1 MEEEA
6 AEDLGDRKN
15 PMPVRNGP
23 EHMPAEPLAEL
34 HGPFL
39 SAAGAELSLLTTE
52 REEPFCA
59 AGVAANAGKTCAQ
72 VATLQVMD
80 HDLLQIGSPSVELCW
95 RCLLRWVGSFSS
107 LTSYS
112 RVPSRSSL
120 YRLMTGL
127 FLEDVSPYF
136 RRDLRTSLPGRYME
150 WGLPA
155 PCRGRRTYASLA
167 RRSWHS

>member
-1 MEEEA
+1 MKEEA
-6 AEDLGDRKN
+6 AEDLGDRKD

-34 HGPFL
+34 HGAFL

-80 HDLLQIGSPSVELCW
+80 LYPG
-95 RCLLRWVGSFSS
+95 FSIPILPLHKTFFA
-107 LTSYS
+107 LT
-112 RVPSRSSL
+112 
-120 YRLMTGL
+120 
-127 FLEDVSPYF
+127 
-136 RRDLRTSLPGRYME
+136 
-150 WGLPA
+150 A
-155 PCRGRRTYASLA
+155 IK
-167 RRSWHS
+167 

>member
-23 EHMPAEPLAEL
+23 EHVPAEPLAEL

-39 SAAGAELSLLTTE
+39 SAAEAELSLLTTE

-80 HDLLQIGSPSVELCW
+80 HDLLQIGSPEAVAFRESFWVNLFEGFIMILDALVE
-95 RCLLRWVGSFSS
+95 GGQM
-107 LTSYS
+107 
-112 RVPSRSSL
+112 
-120 YRLMTGL
+120 RLSGTVDRAG
-127 FLEDVSPYF
+127 FAHGVVV
-136 RRDLRTSLPGRYME
+136 RKR
-150 WGLPA
+150 
-155 PCRGRRTYASLA
+155 
-167 RRSWHS
+167 